1 MPADT
6 HSPDAEPVYKRVLL
20 KLSGQALAGSQS
32 GAPQGAMNPDA
43 IGHIVREI
51 LSVRDMG
58 IEIAIVVGGGNIFRG
73 NVSKD
78 WHIERAEAD
87 NMGMLA
93 TVING
98 IMLRA
103 ALTGSSKY
111 DVRVMSALHTPEVAE
126 PFIRLRADRH
136 LSKGAIVVL
145 TAGIGQPYLT
155 TDYASVQR
163 AIELRCDAVLAA
175 KNGVSGVFNA
185 DPKKDPEA
193 KLYRSI
199 GLGDAIRHQLAFMD
213 LPALVMARDYNK
225 PIHVFDF
232 DTPGCM
238 RRICTGGE
246 AGTYL
251 AKGASTKVVEAD

>member
-1 MPADT
+1 MADQ
-6 HSPDAEPVYKRVLL
+6 PVYKRVLL
-20 KLSGQALAGSQS
+20 KLSGQALS
-32 GAPQGAMNPDA
+32 GDTPNALNHEA
-43 IGHIVREI
+43 ISHIVHEI
-51 LSVRDMG
+51 LSVRDLG

-73 NVSKD
+73 NVSKE

-103 ALTGSSKY
+103 ALTGSSEY
-111 DVRVMSALHTPEVAE
+111 EVRVMSAVNTPEVAE

-136 LSKGAIVVL
+136 LTKGSIVVL

-175 KNGVSGVFNA
+175 KNGVRGVFSA
-185 DPKKDPEA
+185 DPRQDPEA
-193 KLYRSI
+193 RLYRSI
-199 GLGDAIRHQLAFMD
+199 SLDDAIRGQLAFMD
-213 LPALVMARDYNK
+213 LPALVMARDHDM
-225 PIHVFDF
+225 PIHVFNF
-232 DTPGCM
+232 DEPGCM
-238 RRICTGGE
+238 RRICTGE
-246 AGTYL
+246 PAGTYL
-251 AKGASTKVVEAD
+251 GRAVETAVYEPEAG

>member
-1 MPADT
+1 MAADK
-6 HSPDAEPVYKRVLL
+6 PIYKRVLL
-20 KLSGQALAGSQS
+20 KLSGQALAGKTQN
-32 GAPQGAMNPDA
+32 ALNPEA
-43 IGHIVREI
+43 ITHIVEEI
-51 LSVRDMG
+51 LSVRALG

-73 NVSKD
+73 AVSKD
-78 WHIERAEAD
+78 WQIERAEAD

-103 ALTGSSKY
+103 ALTGSSECE
-111 DVRVMSALHTPEVAE
+111 VRVMSALNTPEVAE

-136 LSKGAIVVL
+136 LTKGAIVVL

-155 TDYASVQR
+155 TDYAAVQR

-185 DPKKDPEA
+185 DPKQDPEA

-199 GLGDAIRHQLAFMD
+199 GLGDAIRQQLAFMD
-213 LPALVMARDYNK
+213 LPALVMARDFNK

-232 DTPGCM
+232 DAPGSM
-238 RRICTGGE
+238 RGICLGE
-246 AGTYL
+246 APGTYL
-251 AKGASTKVVEAD
+251 AKGAKTKIYDGDAAA

>member
-1 MPADT
+1 MAADK
-6 HSPDAEPVYKRVLL
+6 PIYKRVLL
-20 KLSGQALAGSQS
+20 KLSGQALAGKTQN
-32 GAPQGAMNPDA
+32 ALNPEA
-43 IGHIVREI
+43 ITHIVEEI
-51 LSVRDMG
+51 LSVRALG

-73 NVSKD
+73 AVSKD
-78 WHIERAEAD
+78 WQIERAEAD

-103 ALTGSSKY
+103 ALTGSS
-111 DVRVMSALHTPEVAE
+111 DCEVRVMSALHTPEVAE

-136 LSKGAIVVL
+136 LTKGAIVVL

-155 TDYASVQR
+155 TDYAAVQR

-185 DPKKDPEA
+185 DPKQDPEA

-199 GLGDAIRHQLAFMD
+199 GLGDAIRQQLAFMD
-213 LPALVMARDYNK
+213 LPALVMARDFNK

-232 DTPGCM
+232 DAPGSM
-238 RRICTGGE
+238 RGICLGE
-246 AGTYL
+246 APGTYL
-251 AKGASTKVVEAD
+251 AKGAKTKIYDGDAAA

>member
-1 MPADT
+1 MPTKTA
-6 HSPDAEPVYKRVLL
+6 SPERPIYKRVLL
-20 KLSGQALAGSQS
+20 KLSGQALAGATQN
-32 GAPQGAMNPDA
+32 ALNPDA

-51 LSVRDMG
+51 LSVRDLG

-73 NVSKD
+73 NVSKE

-103 ALTGSSKY
+103 ALTGSS
-111 DVRVMSALHTPEVAE
+111 DHEVRVMSALHTPEVAE

-136 LSKGAIVVL
+136 LTKGSIVVL

-185 DPKKDPEA
+185 DPKQDPDA

-199 GLGDAIRHQLAFMD
+199 GLGDAIRQQLAFMD
-213 LPALVMARDYNK
+213 LPALVMARDHSK

-232 DTPGCM
+232 DAPGVM
-238 RRICTGGE
+238 RRICLGEE

-251 AKGASTKVVEAD
+251 AKGAKTKIYEPDEG